1 MRPIDGGDDAGVPS
15 EDPSTKL
22 TYDFESSL
30 VTHLELELYQ
40 NRGWIQIIDVRLAKG
55 RMFGTLMMMT
65 WSCLGIISSWRAYG
79 LRNYFFL
86 EGLRSPLEP
95 VMYEILSM
103 FVVSFH

>member
-55 RMFGTLMMMT
+55 ENVWDPHDDDVVMF
-65 WSCLGIISSWRAYG
+65 RD
-79 LRNYFFL
+79 YFFL
-86 EGLRSPLEP
+86 EDLRFPLEL
-95 VMYEILSM
+95 VMYVILYM
-103 FVVSFH
+103 FDVSFH

>member
-15 EDPSTKL
+15 EDPSTKI

-79 LRNYFFL
+79 
-86 EGLRSPLEP
+86 PLSSQSC
-95 VMYEILSM
+95 MRFCLCLLLASIS
-103 FVVSFH
+103 SFPLAS